1 MVGVQ
6 VVGGQGPETVDVM
19 VRKMAG
25 HDLVH
30 LDQLTRTVG
39 AYLRLTGGELFGC
52 PVTCTG

>member
-1 MVGVQ
+1 VVGVQ

-39 AYLRLTGGELFGC
+39 AYVRLTGGELFGC